1 MCHFEGFPRNLS
13 LVRVSHAKLHHHSIP
28 TTLTR
33 FLDGAISATEIGRDQ
48 FCLEIR
54 TLNMADSKD
63 EETIDVPFN
72 QQQYVAIEKLRA
84 EGKFGQTD
92 EEIVRNIFLEF
103 LKQEG
108 V

>member
-1 MCHFEGFPRNLS
+1 
-13 LVRVSHAKLHHHSIP
+13 
-28 TTLTR
+28 
-33 FLDGAISATEIGRDQ
+33 
-48 FCLEIR
+48 
-54 TLNMADSKD
+54 MADSKD

-72 QQQYVAIEKLRA
+72 QQQYVAIEKLRD

-92 EEIVRNIFLEF
+92 EEIVLNIFLEF